1 MAADQ
6 TSEQELQFKKRA
18 RRRLVGAIAL
28 VLLMVTILPMVLDD
42 RSSTAPKQEIAI
54 HIPSQDGEEFTSKVA
69 PVTEPTEEII
79 SGPILTAPVEQEG
92 DADPEA
98 EPAAPKSV
106 VPSPAAPK
114 VETKAEPAK
123 PATEPVKEVVKKET
137 PKPEPKP
144 AAPKAEAHKADTAK
158 AEAAKAESRKAES
171 AKPEAS
177 AKSTAGGF
185 LVQIGVFSD
194 PINVK
199 NLQDKLSGQGLK
211 SHTEVIATAAG
222 EKTRLRVG
230 PFASRDQADQALGK
244 VKAAGL
250 SGMVISNK

>member
-1 MAADQ
+1 MASDQ

-42 RSSTAPKQEIAI
+42 RSSTAPQQEIAI
-54 HIPSQDGEEFTSKVA
+54 HIPSQDGEDFTSKVA
-69 PVTEPTEEII
+69 PVTEPTEEIV

-98 EPAAPKSV
+98 DPEVAKPAT
-106 VPSPAAPK
+106 PSPVMPK
-114 VETKAEPAK
+114 VETKPVAAKPAAEPA
-123 PATEPVKEVVKKET
+123 KEVVKKET
-137 PKPEPKP
+137 PKPEVKP
-144 AAPKAEAHKADTAK
+144 APPKAEVHKAEPTKVETAK
-158 AEAAKAESRKAES
+158 VET

-177 AKSTAGGF
+177 AKSAAGGF

-211 SHTEVIATAAG
+211 SHTELIPTAG
-222 EKTRLRVG
+222 GDKTRLRVG
-230 PFASRDQADQALGK
+230 PFASREQADQALGK

>member
-1 MAADQ
+1 MASDQ
-6 TSEQELQFKKRA
+6 SSEQELQFKKRA

-42 RSSTAPKQEIAI
+42 RSNKQPQQEIAI
-54 HIPSQDGEEFTSKVA
+54 HIPSQDGDEFTSKVA
-69 PVTEPTEEII
+69 PVSEPSEEIV

-98 EPAAPKSV
+98 DPEVAKPEVKKPEVTKPAEVAKPVAPAAKP
-106 VPSPAAPK
+106 
-114 VETKAEPAK
+114 EPAK
-123 PATEPVKEVVKKET
+123 PVESVKKESA
-137 PKPEPKP
+137 KPE
-144 AAPKAEAHKADTAK
+144 AAKVEAHKADTAK
-158 AEAAKAESRKAES
+158 IEASKTER
-171 AKPEAS
+171 KPEAA
-177 AKSTAGGF
+177 AKSAAGGF

-211 SHTEVIATAAG
+211 SHTEVIATAG
-222 EKTRLRVG
+222 GDKTRLRVG
-230 PFASRDQADQALGK
+230 PFASREQAEQAMGK